1 MCNVAVN
8 TCIYCVFWDITHE
21 SPSRSLTCR
30 QGWETIL
37 HPSFQKPP
45 SIFTD
50 VIIYSKFNINWL
62 RGFGSGKGR
71 ISPFCTG
78 SKVAI
83 NVMHYHAAGEQ
94 HKSEKRWGLSFLAH
108 PVFNIA
114 CYGNR
119 TITMSIAFV
128 IVLSVLHQDI
138 ERFIIRIK
146 NGLFQCKYIHVRY
159 RFCNNT
165 VVHVVILFGHLK

>member
-1 MCNVAVN
+1 
-8 TCIYCVFWDITHE
+8 
-21 SPSRSLTCR
+21 
-30 QGWETIL
+30 
-37 HPSFQKPP
+37 
-45 SIFTD
+45 
-50 VIIYSKFNINWL
+50 
-62 RGFGSGKGR
+62 
-71 ISPFCTG
+71 
-78 SKVAI
+78 
-83 NVMHYHAAGEQ
+83 
-94 HKSEKRWGLSFLAH
+94 
-108 PVFNIA
+108 VFNIA